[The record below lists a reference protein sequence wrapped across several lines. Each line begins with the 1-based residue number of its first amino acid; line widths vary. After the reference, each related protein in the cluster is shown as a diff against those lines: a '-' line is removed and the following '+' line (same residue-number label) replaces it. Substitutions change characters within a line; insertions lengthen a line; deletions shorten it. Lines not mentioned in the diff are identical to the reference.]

1 MTESS
6 TETATG
12 RRHAVIGLAM
22 LLTLALLSAVAPL
35 AIDLYLSTFPVIMA
49 DLSTTATGV
58 QLSLTAFL
66 FGAGLGQLIFG
77 PWSDRVGRLGPL
89 LTGLVL
95 YAGASILAVAAPS
108 IQILVAARLLQG
120 IGGAAG
126 MVLARAIILDL
137 EQGPAAA
144 RALSLMMAIGGIAP
158 VIAPLTG
165 SLLADTLGW
174 RGLLTIVASLGL
186 IALVTTLLFVRE
198 SLPRPERERLAQQRR
213 PGSWRALISRGY
225 LGNVTAFAFG
235 MAIMMSYISA
245 SPFLYQDLIGL
256 DVVSYGI
263 AFAANAI
270 GMVITT
276 IISARLTPRVSVR
289 TLART
294 GLLIS
299 LAAVLAILV
308 ISISAAPPSW
318 LILPL
323 FLAIAPLGLVFGN
336 TTALA
341 LEAVPHF
348 STGTASAFLGL
359 LQYLLSGIV
368 AALVGIGG
376 EGTTL
381 PLALTMLGAAVIS
394 LIGLASAGRKT
405 E

>member
-77 PWSDRVGRLGPL
+77 PWSDRVGRRGPL

>member
-77 PWSDRVGRLGPL
+77 PWSDRVGRRGPL

-263 AFAANAI
+263 AFAANAT